1 MRDDLVTMNQPSAI
15 VRRLAAL
22 SRLAWLV
29 PALAG
34 MLVLAACTG
43 TGNGNSNFE
52 VTTQEGQVSLSLNG
66 KLPPNWPSNTPVP
79 PGAHPAGS
87 ASLVGDAHGI
97 KAGVYRS
104 GQSPQQVYD
113 YYTSQS
119 SITTTSKSAVGSGSN
134 FVGRVSITA
143 PITANISIVPY
154 EHGSLIVIVI
164 PGGHGPSTTPT
175 TIPEGSS
182 GRR

>member
-1 MRDDLVTMNQPSAI
+1 MTRPSAI
-15 VRRLAAL
+15 FRRPADL
-22 SRLAWLV
+22 SRFGWLAL
-29 PALAG
+29 ALAG
-34 MLVLAACTG
+34 LLVLAACTG
-43 TGNGNSNFE
+43 TGNGNTNIE
-52 VTTQEGQVSLSLNG
+52 VSTPEGQVSVSLNG

-79 PGAHPAGS
+79 PGAHLAGS
-87 ASLVGDAHGI
+87 ASLVGKSNGI

-104 GQSPQQVYD
+104 GQSPQQVYE
-113 YYTSQS
+113 YYTSES

-143 PITANISIVPY
+143 PITANITIVPY
-154 EHGSLIVIVI
+154 QHGSLIVIVI